1 LLAIALV
8 VAVEDA
14 PEAADEIAAAA
25 SNHCPFFS
33 RIVYWD
39 WSWLILLHEDWKVL

>member
-14 PEAADEIAAAA
+14 PEAADEIAA

-33 RIVYWD
+33 RIVY
-39 WSWLILLHEDWKVL
+39 